1 MRVQVKRDFKSYF
14 LSPQKSKQALHGIF
28 FNLQCKCA
36 EVPISPISKST
47 PPIFCC
53 PVLFEEYLNPQ
64 IRINKMVHE
73 HTVDFHPCP
82 SELILRIHPL
92 IFLWTHKGFISLE
105 YFLNFFSSLFI
116 PPWLRKSF
124 KFMVLRLL
132 SNTFV
137 SQKNWICSF
146 LLLLPGKNPPEV
158 FIITP
163 QAEEI
168 TYSSRTTFSKNPFF
182 PSRKGWGWLQS
193 WKMTKIKP
201 ARVLVTSFDK
211 FHNLCNLYILD

>member
-14 LSPQKSKQALHGIF
+14 LSPQKSKQVLHGIF

-36 EVPISPISKST
+36 EVSISPISKST

-53 PVLFEEYLNPQ
+53 PLLFEEYLNPQ
-64 IRINKMVHE
+64 IRINKMVQE

-82 SELILRIHPL
+82 SKLILRIHLL
-92 IFLWTHKGFISLE
+92 IFLSIHKEFISPE
-105 YFLNFFSSLFI
+105 YFLNFFSNLYI

-137 SQKNWICSF
+137 SHKNWICSF
-146 LLLLPGKNPPEV
+146 LLLLLGRNLPEV

-163 QAEEI
+163 
-168 TYSSRTTFSKNPFF
+168 
-182 PSRKGWGWLQS
+182 
-193 WKMTKIKP
+193 
-201 ARVLVTSFDK
+201 
-211 FHNLCNLYILD
+211 